1 MRRILGFWNRQ
12 GGREQMRPV
21 EAWRLSAEQRRRL
34 LGVLSEIGVG
44 IVSEARGPVPLLS
57 FGRRVLERLEG
68 GRADG
73 AGGVPLPHF
82 ADALKRVIGEM
93 ADERL
98 RVMSPT
104 DFLGV
109 GYVYNAR
116 DPETFPIRSSR

>member
-1 MRRILGFWNRQ
+1 MRRILGFWHRR
-12 GGREQMRPV
+12 GEMRPV
-21 EAWRLSAEQRRRL
+21 ETWRLSLEQRQRL

-68 GRADG
+68 RTDA
-73 AGGVPLPHF
+73 VPLAHF

-93 ADERL
+93 GDERL

-109 GYVYNAR
+109 GYVYNAC